1 MTGATASGG
10 RTSPYVFDGV
20 YLAIESEKLR
30 GKQTSHMTCYSGTD
44 LTSLST
50 LTVTVELQPS
60 VTPRR

>member
-1 MTGATASGG
+1 MGPHEPSH
-10 RTSPYVFDGV
+10 VFDGV
-20 YLAIESEKLR
+20 CLAVESEKLR

-44 LTSLST
+44 LTSLSS